1 MSKAGWPPALLTST
15 TKTERAHGSGDAAIG
30 FIEAFCRVTKDSI
43 GGSAGSLIVLRPWQ
57 RALLKHLLARRADG
71 MFKHRQALIGM
82 SRKNAKSTLLSGI
95 ALWNLITG
103 PQGGEV
109 YAVAST
115 KDQARIV
122 FNGVKRM
129 VEMDLDLSNLLTLYR
144 DSIEMPSTGSLFR
157 VLAADAPSLEGL
169 NPSFTIMD
177 EVHAMP
183 NRELWDVLA
192 LASGAR
198 PEPLMI
204 GITTA
209 GVRTDAMGRD
219 SLAFS
224 TYEYGKR
231 VISGERKDDS
241 FFMAWYQPKDLDCK
255 LDSLKAAREAN
266 PGLDDLVSYEEFT
279 ASRLRTPEAEFRT
292 KRLNTWVASNN
303 PWLPEGAWESR
314 YKKMKDVDLSGRVVL
329 ALDGSY
335 KGDSTVV
342 MGCSV
347 DTERPYVFPVGLW
360 ERSDSLDMD
369 WRVPIQDVEEA
380 IREACRA
387 HEVVEIACDPYRWSR
402 SIQVLGEE
410 GLPMVE
416 FPQSPARMV
425 PATQRFFEAVM
436 NMGVQHSGDP
446 AVNRHFVNAT
456 IKVDARGARL
466 AKEMHN
472 KKIDAAVCAVMAFE
486 RAMWHKHQPVAVARS
501 VYGFG

>member
-1 MSKAGWPPALLTST
+1 
-15 TKTERAHGSGDAAIG
+15 
-30 FIEAFCRVTKDSI
+30 
-43 GGSAGSLIVLRPWQ
+43 
-57 RALLKHLLARRADG
+57 
-71 MFKHRQALIGM
+71 
-82 SRKNAKSTLLSGI
+82 
-95 ALWNLITG
+95 
-103 PQGGEV
+103 
-109 YAVAST
+109 
-115 KDQARIV
+115 
-122 FNGVKRM
+122 
-129 VEMDLDLSNLLTLYR
+129 
-144 DSIEMPSTGSLFR
+144 
-157 VLAADAPSLEGL
+157 
-169 NPSFTIMD
+169 
-177 EVHAMP
+177 
-183 NRELWDVLA
+183 
-192 LASGAR
+192 
-198 PEPLMI
+198 
-204 GITTA
+204 
-209 GVRTDAMGRD
+209 
-219 SLAFS
+219 
-224 TYEYGKR
+224 
-231 VISGERKDDS
+231 
-241 FFMAWYQPKDLDCK
+241 
-255 LDSLKAAREAN
+255 
-266 PGLDDLVSYEEFT
+266 
-279 ASRLRTPEAEFRT
+279 
-292 KRLNTWVASNN
+292 
-303 PWLPEGAWESR
+303 
-314 YKKMKDVDLSGRVVL
+314 MKDVDLSGRVVL